1 MFLSHLDLVSILALR
16 INCTD
21 IIFASLWEADPNF
34 FVAALS
40 SDQLEA
46 GLFFLKK
53 MVAIIPV
60 QANMNW
66 PSMNAVSLINYSSH
80 IALGMPATFDVLR
93 RHEGMGS

>member
-53 MVAIIPV
+53 M